1 MTKIRENNELLRVT
15 SDKPASLFNINTVKM
30 KKYTFL
36 SIVLISVLSISLS
49 AQNKED
55 KSQDKNKSTTTI
67 NMSGADSQAISN
79 SLRIKPY
86 KYNPVSLDGPRIIVI
101 DGKVSERGFDEID
114 VKDIHSISVLKGEK
128 AASLY
133 GYKTASGVIV
143 ITTRRG
149 ENVTETG
156 KKLNKK

>member
-1 MTKIRENNELLRVT
+1 
-15 SDKPASLFNINTVKM
+15 M

-36 SIVLISVLSISLS
+36 FIVLISGLSISS
-49 AQNKED
+49 STQTKEGI
-55 KSQDKNKSTTTI
+55 SQDKNKSTSI
-67 NMSGADSQAISN
+67 LKMSVEDSLAISK
-79 SLRIKPY
+79 SLQIKPFR
-86 KYNPVSLDGPRIIVI
+86 YNPVSLDGPRIIVV

-128 AASLY
+128 AASTY

-143 ITTRRG
+143 ITTRRDTNG
-149 ENVTETG
+149 TETE